1 MKTNNNKNQITKQ
14 VFFNC
19 NSREELD
26 YYLTHP
32 KFIVKEVYGDKPG
45 SKNFKTN
52 KGFWQIMGYFK

>member
-1 MKTNNNKNQITKQ
+1 MKGT
-14 VFFNC
+14 FFNC

-32 KFIVKEVYGDKPG
+32 KFIVKEVWGDKPS

-52 KGFWQIMGYFK
+52 KGFWEIMGYFK